1 MRKVKLKMFMCVLSC
16 FICVQLFTTLCTIAH
31 QASLYMGF
39 LSKNTG
45 VGSHSL
51 LQGILP
57 SPGLNP
63 HLIMCLHW
71 QVGCLSLFITSATRE
86 A

>member
-51 LQGILP
+51 LQGDPPKSGIEPTSHYVPALA
-57 SPGLNP
+57 G
-63 HLIMCLHW
+63 
-71 QVGCLSLFITSATRE
+71 GLFITVYH
-86 A
+86 